1 MMPDLDH
8 RLHAYRPD
16 LADMKLRGRIDAKR
30 FVEGVAMGVVV
41 PVATIHREASS
52 TAMQTTQA
60 LFGERLMAF
69 EITDDWVWCQL
80 ERDGYVGYI
89 AKAAVSK
96 DLTNPTQRVSVPS
109 TFLYPVPDIK
119 SRTPTSLPMNAKLE
133 IVANDEKFSKLSNG
147 KYVFTKHL
155 RPLNEFEPDFVSVA
169 EKFLDVPYSWGGRT
183 AQGLDCSGLV
193 QTSLE
198 ISGISSPRDTDMQ
211 EIQLGQDLLIN
222 DLDGLRRG
230 DLVFWK
236 GHVGIMA
243 DEKTL
248 LHANGYHMM
257 TVKEPLSEAVTR
269 TADPI
274 TSIKR
279 FSAHSA

>member
-16 LADMKLRGRIDAKR
+16 LADIKLRGRIDAKK
-30 FVEGVAMGVVV
+30 FVEGVIMEVVV

-52 TAMQTTQA
+52 GAMQATQA

-96 DLTNPTQRVSVPS
+96 DLTNPTHRVSVPS
-109 TFLYPVPDIK
+109 TFFYSVPDIK
-119 SRTPTSLPMNAKLE
+119 SQAPTNLPMNAKLE
-133 IVANDEKFSKLSNG
+133 IVANDEKFSRLSNG

-155 RPLNEFEPDFVSVA
+155 RPLNEFESDFVSVA
-169 EKFLDVPYSWGGRT
+169 EKFLDVPYYWGGRT

-211 EIQLGQDLLIN
+211 ERQLGQNLLIN

-257 TVKEPLSEAVTR
+257 TVKEPLAEAVTR

>member
-1 MMPDLDH
+1 MMPDLDN
-8 RLHAYRPD
+8 RLHAWRPD
-16 LADMKLRGRIDAKR
+16 LASVNLRGRIDAKR
-30 FVEGVAMGVVV
+30 FVEGVSMEVVV

-52 TAMQTTQA
+52 TAIQTTQA
-60 LFGERLMAF
+60 LFGERLLAF
-69 EITDDWVWCQL
+69 EIRDDWVWCQL

-89 AKAAVSK
+89 AKAAVSN
-96 DLTNPTQRVSVPS
+96 DLTNPTHRISVPT
-109 TFLYPVPDIK
+109 TFLYPLPDIK
-119 SRTPTSLPMNAKLE
+119 SQAPVNLPMNSNLE
-133 IVANDEKFSKLSNG
+133 IATSDEKFSRLSNG
-147 KYVFTKHL
+147 KYVFTKHVK
-155 RPLNEFEPDFVSVA
+155 PLNEFESDFVSVA
-169 EKFLDVPYSWGGRT
+169 EKFLDVPYYWGGKT

-198 ISGISSPRDTDMQ
+198 VCGISSPRDTDMQ
-211 EIQLGQDLLIN
+211 ETQLGKKLMVN

-236 GHVGIMA
+236 GHVGIMT

-257 TVKEPLSEAVTR
+257 TVKEPMAEAVTR
-269 TADPI
+269 IDGPI

-279 FSAHSA
+279 F

>member
-1 MMPDLDH
+1 MMPDLDN

-16 LADMKLRGRIDAKR
+16 LADVKLRGRIDAKR
-30 FVEGVAMGVVV
+30 FVEGVTMEVVV
-41 PVATIHREASS
+41 PVATMPREASA

-69 EITDDWVWCQL
+69 EIRDDWVWCQL

-89 AKAAVSK
+89 AKASVSN
-96 DLTNPTQRVSVPS
+96 DLTNPTHRVSVPT
-109 TFLYPVPDIK
+109 TFLYPLPDIK
-119 SRTPTSLPMNAKLE
+119 SQAPHNLPMNAKLQV
-133 IVANDEKFSKLSNG
+133 VASDEKFSRLSNG
-147 KYVFTKHL
+147 QYVFTKHV
-155 RPLNEFEPDFVSVA
+155 RPLNEFAADFVSVA
-169 EKFLDVPYSWGGRT
+169 EKFLDVPYYWGGKT

-198 ISGISSPRDTDMQ
+198 ACGISSPRDTDMQ
-211 EIQLGQDLLIN
+211 ETQLGQNLLIN
-222 DLDGLRRG
+222 DPDSLRRG

-243 DEKTL
+243 DQKTL

-257 TVKEPLSEAVTR
+257 TVKEPLAEAVTR
-269 TADPI
+269 IADPV

-279 FSAHSA
+279 F

>member
-16 LADMKLRGRIDAKR
+16 LADAKLRGRTNAKR
-30 FVEGVAMGVVV
+30 FVEGVGMVVVV
-41 PVATIHREASS
+41 PVTAMHREASS

-60 LFGERLMAF
+60 LFGERLSAF
-69 EITDDWVWCQL
+69 EIGDDWVWCQL

-89 AKAAVSK
+89 AKAAVSS
-96 DLTNPTQRVSVPS
+96 DLTKPTHRVSVPS

-119 SRTPTSLPMNAKLE
+119 SQAATNLPMNAKLQ
-133 IVANDEKFSKLSNG
+133 IVASDEKFSKLSNG
-147 KYVFTKHL
+147 NYIFTKHV

-169 EKFLDVPYSWGGRT
+169 EKFLDVPYYWGGKT

-198 ISGISSPRDTDMQ
+198 VCGISSPRDTDMQ
-211 EIQLGQDLLIN
+211 ERQLGQNLMIN

-243 DEKTL
+243 DHKTL

-257 TVKEPLSEAVTR
+257 TVKEPLAEAVTR
-269 TADPI
+269 IADPI
-274 TSIKR
+274 TSIRR
-279 FSAHSA
+279 F